1 MQIST
6 DDLSILGELERK
18 VLWLASWTIH
28 HANHLRENADGLKV
42 GGHQASSASLATIM
56 TALYF
61 HVLRPADRVAV
72 KPHASPIFHAIQYLL
87 GRQTREKL
95 ENFRGYHGA
104 QSYPSR
110 TKDTDDVDFS
120 TGSVGLGVAQTLF
133 SSLVQDY
140 VRAHGWGRRS
150 METAA
155 GRPHGGADR
164 RCRTRRRQHLRVHAR
179 RLEAGPA
186 QLLVDRRLQPA
197 EPRRRDPRGSVGAHR
212 SSCSAISAGTW

>member
-1 MQIST
+1 MSKSPTNARSMDADTLQV
-6 DDLSILGELERK
+6 LGALEHK

-28 HANHLRENADGLKV
+28 NANHLRENADGLKV

-61 HVLRPADRVAV
+61 DVLRTQDRVAV

-87 GRQTREKL
+87 GKQTRERL
-95 ENFRGYHGA
+95 EAFRGYKGA

-133 SSLVQDY
+133 SSLTQDY
-140 VRAHGWGRRS
+140 VRAHG
-150 METAA
+150 
-155 GRPHGGADR
+155 
-164 RCRTRRRQHLRVHAR
+164 
-179 RLEAGPA
+179 
-186 QLLVDRRLQPA
+186 
-197 EPRRRDPRGSVGAHR
+197 
-212 SSCSAISAGTW
+212 